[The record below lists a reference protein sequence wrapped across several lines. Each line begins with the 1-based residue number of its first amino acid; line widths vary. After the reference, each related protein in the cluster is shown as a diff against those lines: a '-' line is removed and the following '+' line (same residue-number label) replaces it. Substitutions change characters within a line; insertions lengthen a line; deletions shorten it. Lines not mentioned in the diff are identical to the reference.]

1 MSNLKHPAKYNRHF
15 RCCGWVFL
23 HRVDDVS
30 SRFRRGFLYREASK
44 DFSSGKMTTLAAASA
59 PMVKLSDIQSAL
71 ARVRKSIYVSPCTR
85 SETFSELT
93 GNSIFLKLENRQ
105 RTGAYKERGALNKL
119 LSLTTEER
127 SCGVIAASAGN
138 HAQAVAYHA
147 SNLGIRARIVMPL
160 ATPLIKVSATRG
172 YGGDVVLHGA
182 NYDEAY
188 DEALCLS
195 AGEHLTFVHAFNDD
209 EVIAGQGTLG
219 LELLEQHPDLEAVVV
234 PIGGGGLI
242 GGIACALK
250 ETNSRIQVIGVQPAR
265 LPSVKVA
272 LSEGK
277 PVTLPPA
284 VTIADG
290 IAVRRAGERTLPLIQ
305 KYVDDVVTVEE
316 EEIANAVLLLLE
328 REKTLAE
335 GAGAAAVA
343 AIVNR
348 RVPMIG
354 DKTGKKVAVV
364 VSGGNID
371 VTLLARIIERGLV
384 KDGRLVRLRVH
395 LPDYPG
401 ALHRVTGILA
411 QHRANIVETSYD
423 RAYHNVNL
431 GDTAIDITMETR
443 GPDHIAELI
452 SALGANG
459 YTHERIL

>member
-1 MSNLKHPAKYNRHF
+1 MDFSAPSPGDF
-15 RCCGWVFL
+15 RSPGL
-23 HRVDDVS
+23 S
-30 SRFRRGFLYREASK
+30 ILYREGSIG
-44 DFSSGKMTTLAAASA
+44 SSGKMATSAAISSRMVTL
-59 PMVKLSDIQSAL
+59 PEIQSAL
-71 ARVRKSIYVSPCTR
+71 VRIRKSIHVSPCTR

-119 LSLTTEER
+119 LSLTANER
-127 SCGVIAASAGN
+127 SQGVIAASAGN

-147 SNLGIRARIVMPL
+147 SKLGIRAKIVMPL

-182 NYDEAY
+182 NYDEAF
-188 DEALCLS
+188 DEALRLS
-195 AGEHLTFVHAFNDD
+195 AQDHLTFVHAFDD
-209 EVIAGQGTLG
+209 DAVIAGQGTLG
-219 LELLEQHPDLEAVVV
+219 LELLEQYPDLEAVIV

-242 GGIACALK
+242 GGISCALK
-250 ETNSRIQVIGVQPAR
+250 ETNPRIQVIGVQPAR

-272 LSEGK
+272 LADGK
-277 PVTLPPA
+277 PVTLPSA

-328 REKTLAE
+328 REKVLAE
-335 GAGAAAVA
+335 GAGAAALA
-343 AIVNR
+343 ALVNR
-348 RVPMIG
+348 RIPTIK
-354 DKTGKKVAVV
+354 DHAAKKIAIV

-401 ALHRVTGILA
+401 ALHRLTGILA

-452 SALGANG
+452 SALSANG

>member
-1 MSNLKHPAKYNRHF
+1 MVKRSGF
-15 RCCGWVFL
+15 R
-23 HRVDDVS
+23 
-30 SRFRRGFLYREASK
+30 
-44 DFSSGKMTTLAAASA
+44 SGKMAVLTPVSAA
-59 PMVKLSDIQSAL
+59 MVTLSDIQSAL
-71 ARVRKSIYVSPCTR
+71 LRIRQSIHVSPCTR
-85 SETFSELT
+85 SETFSDLT
-93 GNSIFLKLENRQ
+93 GNSIYLKLENRQ

-119 LSLTTEER
+119 LSLTAKER
-127 SCGVIAASAGN
+127 AQGVIAASAGN

-172 YGGDVVLHGA
+172 YGGEVLLHGA

-188 DEALCLS
+188 EEALRLS
-195 AGEHLTFVHAFNDD
+195 AQDHLTFVHAFNDD
-209 EVIAGQGTLG
+209 AVIAGQGTLG
-219 LELLEQHPDLEAVVV
+219 LELLEQHPELEAVVV

-242 GGIACALK
+242 GGIGCALK
-250 ETNSRIQVIGVQPAR
+250 ETNPRIQVIGVQPAR

-272 LSEGK
+272 LLEGK
-277 PVTLPPA
+277 AVTLPSA

-290 IAVRRAGERTLPLIQ
+290 IAVRRVGERTLPMIQ
-305 KYVDDVVTVEE
+305 KYVDDIVTVEE

-335 GAGAAAVA
+335 GAGAAALA
-343 AIVNR
+343 ALVNR
-348 RVPMIG
+348 RIPTIHDSM
-354 DKTGKKVAVV
+354 TREEAGKKVVAI

-401 ALHRVTGILA
+401 ALHRLTGILA

>member
-1 MSNLKHPAKYNRHF
+1 MANPA
-15 RCCGWVFL
+15 
-23 HRVDDVS
+23 
-30 SRFRRGFLYREASK
+30 
-44 DFSSGKMTTLAAASA
+44 TASA
-59 PMVKLSDIQSAL
+59 RIVTLSDIQA
-71 ARVRKSIYVSPCTR
+71 AVVHVRKSIQVSPCTR

-93 GNSIFLKLENRQ
+93 RNSIYLKLENRQ

-119 LSLTTEER
+119 LSLTADER
-127 SCGVIAASAGN
+127 SQGVIAASAGN

-147 SNLGIRARIVMPL
+147 SRLGIRARIVMPL
-160 ATPLIKVSATRG
+160 ATPLIKVSATRD

-188 DEALCLS
+188 EEAMRLS
-195 AGEHLTFVHAFNDD
+195 ALERLTFVHAFDD
-209 EVIAGQGTLG
+209 DAVIAGQGTLG
-219 LELLEQHPDLEAVVV
+219 VELLEQHPDLEVVVV

-242 GGIACALK
+242 GGMGCALK
-250 ETNSRIQVIGVQPAR
+250 ETNPRIQVIGVQPAR

-277 PVTLPPA
+277 PVTLPSA

-290 IAVRRAGERTLPLIQ
+290 IAVRRVGVRTLPLIQ
-305 KYVDDVVTVEE
+305 KYVDDIVTVEE

-328 REKTLAE
+328 REKILAE
-335 GAGAAAVA
+335 GAGAAALA
-343 AIVNR
+343 ALVNR
-348 RVPMIG
+348 RIPMIP
-354 DKTGKKVAVV
+354 DSIIRGKAGRKVVAV

-401 ALHRVTGILA
+401 ALHRLTGILA

-452 SALGANG
+452 SALGAHG

>member
-1 MSNLKHPAKYNRHF
+1 MVNLSHI
-15 RCCGWVFL
+15 
-23 HRVDDVS
+23 
-30 SRFRRGFLYREASK
+30 EA
-44 DFSSGKMTTLAAASA
+44 
-59 PMVKLSDIQSAL
+59 AL
-71 ARVRKSIYVSPCTR
+71 GRIRKSIHVSPCTR

-93 GNSIFLKLENRQ
+93 GNSIYLKLENRQ

-119 LSLTTEER
+119 LSLSGEER
-127 SCGVIAASAGN
+127 SQGVIAASAGN

-147 SNLGIRARIVMPL
+147 SSLGIRARIVMPL

-172 YGGDVVLHGA
+172 YGGEVVLHGA

-188 DEALCLS
+188 DEAMRLS
-195 AGEHLTFVHAFNDD
+195 AQDHLTFVHAFNDD
-209 EVIAGQGTLG
+209 VVIAGQGTLG
-219 LELLEQHPDLEAVVV
+219 LELLEQHPDLEAVIV

-250 ETNSRIQVIGVQPAR
+250 ETNPRIQVIGVQPAR

-277 PVTLPPA
+277 PVTLPA
-284 VTIADG
+284 GVTIADG

-305 KYVDDVVTVEE
+305 KYVDDIVTVEE

-328 REKTLAE
+328 REKILAE
-335 GAGAAAVA
+335 GAGAAALA
-343 AIVNR
+343 ALVNR
-348 RVPMIG
+348 RIPTIFG
-354 DKTGKKVAVV
+354 STRFNSTRFNSKISDSTSAQKDRKKIVV
-364 VSGGNID
+364 IVSGGNID

-401 ALHRVTGILA
+401 ALHRLTGILA

-452 SALGANG
+452 SALAANG
-459 YTHERIL
+459 YTHEKIL

>member
-1 MSNLKHPAKYNRHF
+1 
-15 RCCGWVFL
+15 
-23 HRVDDVS
+23 
-30 SRFRRGFLYREASK
+30 
-44 DFSSGKMTTLAAASA
+44 
-59 PMVKLSDIQSAL
+59 MVNLSDIQSAL
-71 ARVRKSIYVSPCTR
+71 AKVRKSIYVSPCTR

-93 GNSIFLKLENRQ
+93 GNSIYLKLENRQ

-119 LSLTTEER
+119 LSLTAEER
-127 SCGVIAASAGN
+127 SQGVIAASAGN

-172 YGGDVVLHGA
+172 YGGEVVLHGA

-188 DEALCLS
+188 EEALRLS
-195 AGEHLTFVHAFNDD
+195 AQDHLTFVHAFNDD
-209 EVIAGQGTLG
+209 AVIAGQGTLG

-242 GGIACALK
+242 GGIGCALK
-250 ETNSRIQVIGVQPAR
+250 ETNARIQVIGVQPAR

-277 PVTLPPA
+277 PVTLPAA

-290 IAVRRAGERTLPLIQ
+290 IAVRRAGEKTFPLIQ
-305 KYVDDVVTVEE
+305 KYVDDIVTVEE

-335 GAGAAAVA
+335 GAGAAALA
-343 AIVNR
+343 ALVNR
-348 RVPMIG
+348 RIPTIRDSLTG
-354 DKTGKKVAVV
+354 GKTGKKVIAV

-401 ALHRVTGILA
+401 ALHRLTGILA

>member
-1 MSNLKHPAKYNRHF
+1 MAN
-15 RCCGWVFL
+15 
-23 HRVDDVS
+23 
-30 SRFRRGFLYREASK
+30 
-44 DFSSGKMTTLAAASA
+44 LAAAGA
-59 PMVKLSDIQSAL
+59 RMVNLPHIQSAL
-71 ARVRKSIYVSPCTR
+71 VRVRKSIYVSPCTR

-93 GNSIFLKLENRQ
+93 GNSIYLKLENRQ

-119 LSLTTEER
+119 LSLTAEER
-127 SCGVIAASAGN
+127 AQGVIAASAGN

-147 SNLGIRARIVMPL
+147 SHLGIRATIVMPL

-188 DEALCLS
+188 EEAMRLS
-195 AGEHLTFVHAFNDD
+195 AQEHLTFVHAFDD
-209 EVIAGQGTLG
+209 DAIIAGQGTLG

-242 GGIACALK
+242 GGIGCALK
-250 ETNSRIQVIGVQPAR
+250 ETNPRIQVIGVQPAR

-277 PVTLPPA
+277 PVTLPSA

-290 IAVRRAGERTLPLIQ
+290 IAVRRVGVRTLPLIQ
-305 KYVDDVVTVEE
+305 KYVDDIVTVEE

-335 GAGAAAVA
+335 GAGAAGLA
-343 AIVNR
+343 ALVNR
-348 RVPMIG
+348 RIPMIHDSMTRESRTR
-354 DKTGKKVAVV
+354 DKTGKKVVAI

-401 ALHRVTGILA
+401 ALHCLTGILA
-411 QHRANIVETSYD
+411 EHRANIVGTSYD

>member
-1 MSNLKHPAKYNRHF
+1 MANPA
-15 RCCGWVFL
+15 
-23 HRVDDVS
+23 
-30 SRFRRGFLYREASK
+30 
-44 DFSSGKMTTLAAASA
+44 TASA
-59 PMVKLSDIQSAL
+59 RIVTLSDIQA
-71 ARVRKSIYVSPCTR
+71 AVVHVRKSIQISPCTR

-93 GNSIFLKLENRQ
+93 GNSIYLKLENRQ

-119 LSLTTEER
+119 LSLTADER
-127 SCGVIAASAGN
+127 SQGVIAASAGN

-147 SNLGIRARIVMPL
+147 SQLGIRARIVMPL
-160 ATPLIKVSATRG
+160 ATPLIKVSATRD
-172 YGGDVVLHGA
+172 YGADVVLHGA

-188 DEALCLS
+188 EEAIRLS
-195 AGEHLTFVHAFNDD
+195 ALERLTFVHAFDD
-209 EVIAGQGTLG
+209 DAVIAGQGTLG
-219 LELLEQHPDLEAVVV
+219 LELLEQHPDLEVVVV

-242 GGIACALK
+242 GGMGCALK
-250 ETNSRIQVIGVQPAR
+250 ETNPRIQVIGVQPAR

-277 PVTLPPA
+277 PVTLPSA

-290 IAVRRAGERTLPLIQ
+290 IAVRRVGMRTLPLIQ
-305 KYVDDVVTVEE
+305 KYVDDIVTVEE

-328 REKTLAE
+328 REKILAE
-335 GAGAAAVA
+335 GAGAAALA
-343 AIVNR
+343 ALVNR
-348 RVPMIG
+348 RIPMIPDSMIR
-354 DKTGKKVAVV
+354 DKAGRKVVAV

-401 ALHRVTGILA
+401 ALHRLTGILA

-431 GDTAIDITMETR
+431 GDTAIDVTMETR

-452 SALGANG
+452 SALGTNG
-459 YTHERIL
+459 YTHEKIL

>member
-1 MSNLKHPAKYNRHF
+1 M
-15 RCCGWVFL
+15 V
-23 HRVDDVS
+23 
-30 SRFRRGFLYREASK
+30 
-44 DFSSGKMTTLAAASA
+44 TLPS
-59 PMVKLSDIQSAL
+59 IQSAL
-71 ARVRKSIYVSPCTR
+71 ERIRPSIHISSCTR

-93 GNSIFLKLENRQ
+93 GHSVYLKLENRQ

-119 LSLTTEER
+119 LSLTPEER
-127 SCGVIAASAGN
+127 SQGVIAASAGN

-147 SNLGIRARIVMPL
+147 ANLGIRARIVMPL
-160 ATPLIKVSATRG
+160 PTPLIKVSATRG
-172 YGGDVVLHGA
+172 YGAEVVLHGA
-182 NYDEAY
+182 NYDEAFS
-188 DEALCLS
+188 EALRLS
-195 AGEHLTFVHAFNDD
+195 AQDQITFVHAFDD
-209 EVIAGQGTLG
+209 DAVIAGQGTLG

-242 GGIACALK
+242 SGIACALK
-250 ETNSRIQVIGVQPAR
+250 ETNPRIQVFGVEPVR
-265 LPSVKVA
+265 LPSLRAA
-272 LSEGK
+272 LAEGK
-277 PVTLPPA
+277 PVTLPSA

-305 KYVDDVVTVEE
+305 KYVDDIVTVEE

-328 REKTLAE
+328 REKILAE
-335 GAGAAAVA
+335 GAGAAALA
-343 AIVNR
+343 ALINR
-348 RVPMIG
+348 KIPLLQPICEAG
-354 DKTGKKVAVV
+354 SSSQKSPEPKKNGKKIAVI

-401 ALHRVTGILA
+401 ALHSVTGILA
-411 QHRANIVETSYD
+411 EHRANIVETSYD

-452 SALGANG
+452 AALAAGG

>member
-1 MSNLKHPAKYNRHF
+1 MAN
-15 RCCGWVFL
+15 
-23 HRVDDVS
+23 
-30 SRFRRGFLYREASK
+30 
-44 DFSSGKMTTLAAASA
+44 LAAVSA
-59 PMVKLSDIQSAL
+59 PMVTLSHIQSAL
-71 ARVRKSIYVSPCTR
+71 VRVRKSIHISPCTR

-93 GNSIFLKLENRQ
+93 GHFIYLKLENRQ

-119 LSLTTEER
+119 LSLTAEER
-127 SCGVIAASAGN
+127 SQGVIAASAGN

-188 DEALCLS
+188 EEAMRLS
-195 AGEHLTFVHAFNDD
+195 AQDHLTFVHAFDD
-209 EVIAGQGTLG
+209 DAVIAGQGTLG
-219 LELLEQHPDLEAVVV
+219 LELLDQHPDLEAVIV

-242 GGIACALK
+242 GGIGCALK
-250 ETNSRIQVIGVQPAR
+250 ETNPRIQVIGVQPAR
-265 LPSVKVA
+265 LPSLKVA

-277 PVTLPPA
+277 PATLPSA

-290 IAVRRAGERTLPLIQ
+290 IAVRRAGERTLPLVQ
-305 KYVDDVVTVEE
+305 KYVDDIVTVEE

-335 GAGAAAVA
+335 GAGAASIAAVL
-343 AIVNR
+343 NHKL
-348 RVPMIG
+348 PLE
-354 DKTGKKVAVV
+354 GKKVAVLV
-364 VSGGNID
+364 CGGNID
-371 VTLLARIIERGLV
+371 VTLLSRIIERGLV

-401 ALHRVTGILA
+401 ALHRLTGILA
-411 QHRANIVETSYD
+411 DLRANIVETAYD
-423 RAYHNVNL
+423 RAYHGVNL

-443 GPDHIAELI
+443 GPAHIAELLT
-452 SALGANG
+452 ALLAAG

>member
-1 MSNLKHPAKYNRHF
+1 
-15 RCCGWVFL
+15 V
-23 HRVDDVS
+23 
-30 SRFRRGFLYREASK
+30 FLYREWSR
-44 DFSSGKMTTLAAASA
+44 FSSGKMATSTAISARMVTLSQ
-59 PMVKLSDIQSAL
+59 IQSAL
-71 ARVRKSIYVSPCTR
+71 GRIRKSIHVSPCTR

-93 GNSIFLKLENRQ
+93 GNSIYLKLENRQ

-119 LSLTTEER
+119 LSLTAEER
-127 SCGVIAASAGN
+127 SQGVIAASAGN

-147 SNLGIRARIVMPL
+147 SKLGIRARIVMPL

-188 DEALCLS
+188 EEALRLS
-195 AGEHLTFVHAFNDD
+195 AQDQLTFVHAFNDD
-209 EVIAGQGTLG
+209 VVIAGQGTLG
-219 LELLEQHPDLEAVVV
+219 LELLEQHPDLEAVIV
-234 PIGGGGLI
+234 PVGGGGLI
-242 GGIACALK
+242 GGIGCALK
-250 ETNSRIQVIGVQPAR
+250 ETNPRIQVIGVQPAR
-265 LPSVKVA
+265 LPSVKSA
-272 LSEGK
+272 LSTGK

-305 KYVDDVVTVEE
+305 KYVDDIVTVEE

-328 REKTLAE
+328 REKILAE
-335 GAGAAAVA
+335 GAGAAALA
-343 AIVNR
+343 ALVNR
-348 RVPMIG
+348 RIPMIK
-354 DKTGKKVAVV
+354 DHSANKIAVV

-401 ALHRVTGILA
+401 ALHRLTGILA
-411 QHRANIVETSYD
+411 QYRANIVETSYD